1 MALLAVV
8 MTTACQDDE
17 LVKQDHNPAQ
27 VGDEIMFGARAGF
40 ENSDPK
46 SRTVYSDE
54 TYDVGT
60 GDNKKTFERI
70 DWIDGTDMIEV
81 YCPQASNGPTS
92 HYVINHAKD
101 HDTQKDYAYLTR
113 ISDSSLQWG
122 EADVHNFYA
131 MYPSSQMFA
140 TDQSTLAQG
149 VKMNGAKLTG
159 IIPGSQAPV
168 SITETNGNYVVAPDM
183 KYAYM
188 AAKASASRFDADGN
202 QNGISLTFFPIVT
215 AAEIQLTV
223 PASTTSGTGTVVPVT
238 IGEIQV
244 VGTGIAGTF
253 IADLAGWTS
262 TYPTCTNEEGGT
274 DVIQISTWKDNKPL
288 TLAAGKS
295 LTFTVFLRPG
305 ADVKNL
311 KVQISPTGSGYVGK
325 TLTDVT
331 IPKNLKTVITNLKLP
346 ATGVEI
352 DASKWMSQ
360 LSGDLALK
368 KLSIPGTGG
377 SFTHAYSNESYKQQ
391 SVVALSDGEDVI
403 DQWKL
408 GIRAFEIASD
418 RPRYG
423 TTSLG
428 EEYVKCN
435 STSMGVRVYD
445 VLTDLITKV
454 TENPTETAVL
464 ILTYQPEGAWD
475 GFSERNRNANTYAQS
490 LRVLYDGTT
499 DGTTTSTTDYKL
511 TEDQRNHLIQYK
523 PDLTLAEARGN
534 VMVFCR
540 INQKD
545 ESDGGSFSEAS
556 TILAGTNITLVD
568 GCGTGKDRW
577 GSRGYKVQGNVAYD
591 AANTSDATKSVDYWM
606 QFDRSGSIFTGYT
619 YTARDYANNVTSP
632 IVADGDLNFGFS
644 TNYSGITCWYQ
655 EWARVVDLAHL
666 GVTSGNYYER
676 SNSVRWYESYNEKL
690 AAIKETFNMAISD
703 RFSSYIFINS
713 LCGYLVDSSISE
725 SYEIF
730 TGSNTG
736 GIAGNIQALAAK
748 LNPAFYQ
755 YVLNSGLEQATGPT
769 GIVMMDYVSAN
780 STDGGSYYLPGVII
794 ANNFKFGS
802 GNGSTGGGNTGGGSG
817 ETDNPGG
824 GNGDTGTPGEGGEEE
839 GM

>member
-377 SFTHAYSNESYKQQ
+377 SFTHAYSDESYKQQ

-475 GFSERNRNANTYAQS
+475 EFSQRNRNANTYAQS

-577 GSRGYKVQGNVAYD
+577 GSRGYKVQGNLAYD
-591 AANTSDATKSVDYWM
+591 AGNVTDASRSVDYYLRISRNETFNAW
-606 QFDRSGSIFTGYT
+606 S
-619 YTARDYANNVTSP
+619 NVTVP
-632 IVADGDLNFGFS
+632 NAANGDLNFGFT
-644 TNYSGITCWYQ
+644 TNYANITCWYQ
-655 EWARVVDLAHL
+655 EWARVVPSKLINEDLGYYFL
-666 GVTSGNYYER
+666 EDQYYELSR
-676 SNSVRWYESYNEKL
+676 YDVRWYESYNEKV
-690 AAIKETFNMAISD
+690 AAVEKTFDMAISD
-703 RFSSYIFINS
+703 NYPSYIFINS
-713 LCGYLVDSSISE
+713 LCGYFVDSSIAS
-725 SYEIF
+725 SYTIF

-736 GIAGNIQALAAK
+736 GIAGNIKALADE

-755 YVLNSGLEQATGPT
+755 YVLSAGMEQTTGPT
-769 GIVMMDYVSAN
+769 GIVMMDYVASQPDA
-780 STDGGSYYLPGVII
+780 SKEYDGSYYLPGVII

-817 ETDNPGG
+817 DTDNPGG
-824 GNGDTGTPGEGGEEE
+824 GNEEE

>member
-1 MALLAVV
+1 MMKKIYKLFAFLAVILF
-8 MTTACQDDE
+8 TACQDEE
-17 LVKQDHNPAQ
+17 LVKENERPAQ
-27 VGDEIMFGARAGF
+27 VGDEIMFGVRAGF
-40 ENSDPK
+40 ENSNPD
-46 SRTVYSDE
+46 SRTVYTGE
-54 TYDVGT
+54 TYTVDGV
-60 GDNKKTFERI
+60 KFERVE
-70 DWIDGTDMIEV
+70 WIVNEDMVQIYSAETANGSSAHYTVKEDEQTDDEGNAV
-81 YCPQASNGPTS
+81 KYQYLVRNGS
-92 HYVINHAKD
+92 
-101 HDTQKDYAYLTR
+101 
-113 ISDSSLQWG
+113 SSLQWG
-122 EADVHNFYA
+122 SNDTHTFYA
-131 MYPSSQMFA
+131 MYPSSQMFTA
-140 TDQSTLAQG
+140 DQSTLAQG
-149 VKMNGAKLTG
+149 IKMEETTLKG
-159 IIPGSQAPV
+159 IIPAAQNPAGFTV
-168 SITETNGNYVVAPDM
+168 TDGNYVVAPDM

-188 AAKASASRFDADGN
+188 AAKSTATRADGSV
-202 QNGISLTFFPIVT
+202 SLNFVPIVT
-215 AAEIQLTV
+215 AVQIQLIVPASVTSGSGAVVPVSIAEIQV
-223 PASTTSGTGTVVPVT
+223 QGS
-238 IGEIQV
+238 
-244 VGTGIAGTF
+244 GIAGEFT
-253 IADLAGWTS
+253 ADLSKWTG
-262 TYPTCTNEEGGT
+262 TYPECTNSEDGT
-274 DVIQISTWKDNKPL
+274 NNIQIPVWQDNKPI

-305 ADVKNL
+305 ANVEDLKVNISPNGAGFIGKALGTETNKVTVVKN
-311 KVQISPTGSGYVGK
+311 K
-325 TLTDVT
+325 
-331 IPKNLKTVITNLKLP
+331 KNVFKNLKLP
-346 ATGVEI
+346 ADGVVI

-377 SFTHAYSNESYKQQ
+377 SFTHAYSDESYKQQ
-391 SVVALSDGEDVI
+391 SVVALSDEEGVI
-403 DQWKL
+403 DQWDL

-435 STSMGVRVYD
+435 STSMGVRVYN
-445 VLTDLITKV
+445 VLTDLIAKV

-464 ILTYQPEGAWD
+464 ILSYQPEGAWD
-475 GFSERNRNANTYAQS
+475 GISQRNRNANTYAQS

-499 DGTTTSTTDYKL
+499 DGTTTSTTNYKL
-511 TEDQRNHLIQYK
+511 TEDQRNHLIQYT
-523 PDLTLAEARGN
+523 PDLTLADARGN

-545 ESDGGSFSEAS
+545 EEDGGSFSEAS
-556 TILAGTNITLVD
+556 AILAGTNITLID

-577 GSRGYKVQGNVAYD
+577 GSRGYKVNGSVAYD
-591 AANTSDATKSVDYWM
+591 AANTGDAQKSVDYWM
-606 QFDRSGSIFTGYT
+606 GFDSEYVGTWPFGERI
-619 YTARDYANNVTSP
+619 YTARDYINNVTAP
-632 IVADGDLNFGFS
+632 IAANGDLNFGFA
-644 TNYSGITCWYQ
+644 TNYSNVTCWYQ

-736 GIAGNIQALAAK
+736 GIAGNIKALAAK

-794 ANNFKFGS
+794 ANNFKYGNGNSGS
-802 GNGSTGGGNTGGGSG
+802 GNT
-817 ETDNPGG
+817 GG
-824 GNGDTGTPGEGGEEE
+824 GNGDTTNPDEEE